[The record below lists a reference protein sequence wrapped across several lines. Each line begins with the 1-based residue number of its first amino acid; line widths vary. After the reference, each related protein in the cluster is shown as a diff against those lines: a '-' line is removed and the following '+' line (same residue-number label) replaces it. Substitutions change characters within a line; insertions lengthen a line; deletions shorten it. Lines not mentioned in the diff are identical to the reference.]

1 MRFRKWTLVFLAV
14 AMLAAAGVGAVMA
27 APSAQEANGDP
38 VEEQGTSSERV
49 RPYLGIAVAPLTMR
63 AREALDIPEDVEGV
77 VVRGVRDEG
86 PGHDAGLH
94 RGDVITTADGV
105 AVPTVGAFREMLQG
119 LQPGDALVLT
129 IIREGETLDVTVTV
143 GEAPH
148 RRRPDNPDRP
158 QDRPNQLPAWLTQL
172 LRFVRT
178 YPNLVDGQLRL
189 LNGEHEVVTF
199 DVTVG
204 TVTGTGE
211 NVVGVEKRDD
221 TAVRFKLAEDSVVI
235 KGMHRAELSDLEEG
249 DHVVVLEKDG
259 VVQAVV
265 AAPFRQVRQ
274 RPEDA
279 PRNVDE
285 SVLQQLKRLWNA
297 SVEADQRLQEQ
308 LEAIERHIQEI
319 EERLERLEQNQPVLQ
334 GQFS

>member
-1 MRFRKWTLVFLAV
+1 MQFRKWTLVFLAV
-14 AMLAAAGVGAVMA
+14 AMLVAAGVGAVMA
-27 APSAQEANGDP
+27 APPAQEANGDP

-63 AREALDIPEDVEGV
+63 AREALEIPEDVEGV

-105 AVPTVGAFREMLQG
+105 AVPTVRAFREILQG
-119 LQPGDALVLT
+119 LQPGDTLDLT
-129 IIREGETLDVTVTV
+129 VIREGEIEEITVTV
-143 GEAPH
+143 GEAP
-148 RRRPDNPDRP
+148 RRHRPDRPDRP

-189 LNGEHEVVTF
+189 LNAEHEVVTY

-211 NVVGVEKRDD
+211 NVVGVQKRDD
-221 TAVRFKLAEDSVVI
+221 TAVRFRLAEDSVVL
-235 KGMHRAELSDLEEG
+235 KGLRRVELSDLEEG
-249 DHVVVLEKDG
+249 DHVIVLEQDG
-259 VVQAVV
+259 VVKAVV
-265 AAPFRQVRQ
+265 AAPFRRVRPK
-274 RPEDA
+274 PEEA
-279 PRNVDE
+279 PGNVDE

-297 SVEADQRLQEQ
+297 SVEADHRLQEQ
-308 LEAIERHIQEI
+308 LEAIERHIQAI

-334 GQFS
+334 GQLS